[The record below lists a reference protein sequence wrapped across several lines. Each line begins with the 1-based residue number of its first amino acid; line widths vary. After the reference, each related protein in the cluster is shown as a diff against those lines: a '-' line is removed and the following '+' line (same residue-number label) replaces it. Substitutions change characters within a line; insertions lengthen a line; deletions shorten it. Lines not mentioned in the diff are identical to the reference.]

1 MTTLT
6 RVRVVVD
13 HADTMSVKSL
23 TTLTLCLCSQQLRG
37 HRVGVVV
44 DYADT
49 MSAKSASATVH
60 SVQTHVFREYL
71 SGKCQKSCDT
81 VPLNSKF

>member
-49 MSAKSASATVH
+49 MSAKSALAT
-60 SVQTHVFREYL
+60 VQTHVFREYL
-71 SGKCQKSCDT
+71 CGKCQKSCDT